1 LFEKNSTKRTTT
13 SSEFTCLESPNVLLS
28 CSFPSEFPLKNFFIA
43 WPGAVLDIKRPLF
56 DQNFELGECLVL
68 CLRSQND
75 PIDKAT
81 PGLRRRTVFSDLSSN
96 SNENRIFKNNY
107 GVTPV
112 SIASP
117 RPAEE
122 KVTDSSLRGYLL
134 KVNNK
139 NKWEKRWFVLEN
151 ELLFYYK
158 QATDGKPADVLDIKL
173 YLLKE
178 GEAKKKSYAWNLI
191 LSPNAKLG
199 KSSTKRNY
207 SLKTESAKE
216 RKKWMTALQRIMDMS
231 ASAHCPMPSP
241 PPLLTTANPNF
252 KVKKDRAEML
262 FGRPLELAVHNPD
275 GSQIPA
281 LVVKCIN
288 YLDNDRVLSVEGLF
302 RLSGSAMLI
311 DKYVARFDKGE
322 DVDLSTEQDPHTVT
336 GILKYYF
343 RELPEPLMTFPLYDL
358 FTLGA
363 GIIDK
368 SLQLRF
374 LHHLV
379 NRLPPLHR
387 SLLDYL
393 FSFLVRVA
401 ANSDKNKMAPPNIA
415 TVFAPALLRRFD
427 RDPMASMADSSKI
440 NAIVVVLIQDFDFM
454 FRNKEIDLRL
464 TTDETAAMC
473 CLALQDYRPKSPDEL
488 SFQKDTTMRIL
499 VEDSSFPYCETKLG
513 SFGKVPLSCVQVLS
527 REESQEY
534 ARKRQLNQRRKRLME
549 ENKEQQEELKTLTG
563 EEDELLKEVED
574 LLVKKRRMELD
585 FYMLRTVLISMLDR
599 RVQIKNEEEC
609 YSKPMRN
616 KVRSEEEKETREE
629 VSLND
634 FPKLVEDFYK
644 ESEHHLKALDAV
656 GSANDQFLT
665 SLEMF
670 LGAIPPAKKDKKEK
684 HQKFRRTA
692 QALKKLAKTEA
703 LARIQLSEMKN
714 DILRDLLELQSV
726 FKLTIKREW
735 SANEENTYSRLSK
748 ALLPTMDPDTG
759 NRIEELDS

>member
-1 LFEKNSTKRTTT
+1 MALVLRLHFPKSQKRNVVIKEPLEKTIRTIKEEVFSSARTQLKGEAQDYELFLYKSSPITTGGADDPASLLSPRSLTNGSLAEVCWLRDKDHLPLKGKTKPQCDIELQKKLNVVKVKYCDRIKT
-13 SSEFTCLESPNVLLS
+13 VLLDFS
-28 CSFPSEFPLKNFFIA
+28 VPLGEWVPLVRKKFDQEDNNELRVYMS
-43 WPGAVLDIKRPLF
+43 GESQLLDIKRPLF

-549 ENKEQQEELKTLTG
+549 
-563 EEDELLKEVED
+563 
-574 LLVKKRRMELD
+574 
-585 FYMLRTVLISMLDR
+585 
-599 RVQIKNEEEC
+599 
-609 YSKPMRN
+609 
-616 KVRSEEEKETREE
+616 
-629 VSLND
+629 
-634 FPKLVEDFYK
+634 
-644 ESEHHLKALDAV
+644 
-656 GSANDQFLT
+656 
-665 SLEMF
+665 
-670 LGAIPPAKKDKKEK
+670 
-684 HQKFRRTA
+684 
-692 QALKKLAKTEA
+692 
-703 LARIQLSEMKN
+703 
-714 DILRDLLELQSV
+714 V
-726 FKLTIKREW
+726 FFC
-735 SANEENTYSRLSK
+735 
-748 ALLPTMDPDTG
+748 
-759 NRIEELDS
+759 